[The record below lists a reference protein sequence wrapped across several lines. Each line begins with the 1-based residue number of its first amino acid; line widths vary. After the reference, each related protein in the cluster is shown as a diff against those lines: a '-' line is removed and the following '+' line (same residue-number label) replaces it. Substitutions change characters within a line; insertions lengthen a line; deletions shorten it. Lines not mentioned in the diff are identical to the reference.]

1 MNRRIG
7 TIFLTTT
14 LRKKSNDFELPS
26 LSSMHNNGLPQEK
39 ELFSPCFALE
49 EITYIYLQKM
59 LVQNKVFVY
68 YFGNK
73 FDKSLQH

>member
-7 TIFLTTT
+7 TTFLTTT
-14 LRKKSNDFELPS
+14 LQKKSKDFEMPS

-39 ELFSPCFALE
+39 DSLFPWFALE
-49 EITYIYLQKM
+49 EITYNYLQNM
-59 LVQNKVFVY
+59 SVQNKVFVY

-73 FDKSLQH
+73 FDKNLQN